1 MRVSIHETTR
11 LIIMKMKMK
20 MKNRSKRYE
29 INRPKTRHG
38 HKSSKYK
45 DGLIIY

>member
-20 MKNRSKRYE
+20 MKNRPQRYE

-45 DGLIIY
+45 NGLIIY